1 MNFNENLCSTY
12 FYYVLIINLLGP
24 LIFLH
29 CDISTPFLVTNF
41 PVIVLLALF
50 VILIILMR
58 FTHWVYLRNGIDL
71 S

>member
-1 MNFNENLCSTY
+1 MHF
-12 FYYVLIINLLGP
+12 
-24 LIFLH
+24 
-29 CDISTPFLVTNF
+29 DISTRFLVTNF

-58 FTHWVYLRNGIDL
+58 FTHWVYPQNRIDL